1 MSDDRPSS
9 PADAAGAFSSPS
21 PAPSTSGPAGGN
33 GYGAAAAAAL
43 EAPPPDALLP
53 SAAAAWVAWGER
65 MLDWVNP
72 LTVKETRQALKSQQF
87 LVTFAL
93 TLVSVWLV
101 SLFGAGWASP
111 AFGRRPVGGEV
122 FLAYFYILAFT
133 VVVVVP
139 AQAFRSMAGE
149 RDGGTYELLQ
159 ITTLRP
165 WQIVGGKLAS
175 AVLQSAVYFSVIAPC
190 IAFTYLLRGIALP
203 TIVLSLG
210 GLALA
215 SVGLTILSL
224 AIAAGV
230 HSRMWQMIV
239 QVLQVLLLVWCFAMI
254 CAAGSA
260 MVMEMSAGLFAEEEF
275 WSAVTIGVS
284 LYLTYLFL
292 AYGVAAAS
300 VTFPSDDR
308 STLCRAAI
316 FVQFALAS
324 GWAGWMLLY
333 GPQSPSMDG
342 AVQVVYVGMT
352 AFHLYVYGVF
362 LTGEPTTLS
371 HRIRRTL
378 PKTFVGRALFLWL
391 RPGSASGFM
400 FCTSLLGAALL
411 WAGGSLFFYDQILGR
426 AYNSN
431 QQNDQLGWFLLGC
444 GAYVVVYLGI
454 GRLIHGLVNRGRVKV
469 ASPLIHLF
477 LVVFGL
483 AAPLLSWTFLGGGRS
498 WDPPLLLLSPNPF
511 WVLSQTFGYRAAPDA
526 EGVIGLVS
534 AAALIVFI
542 VNLPGVAKE
551 IRQGVEAVPERVRED
566 DRSQLSAVLAA
577 ENRSPWDADPLAPDP
592 RSPDPRSAD
601 PLAPDPLA
609 GGAHRPYVPPS
620 PPPPAGPS

>member
-1 MSDDRPSS
+1 MNDDRSS
-9 PADAAGAFSSPS
+9 ASSSDGRGAV
-21 PAPSTSGPAGGN
+21 PAPAGPN
-33 GYGAAAAAAL
+33 GYGAEWAAATL
-43 EAPPPDALLP
+43 EALPPPAPIVP
-53 SAAAAWVAWGER
+53 SVAGAWLAWGEEF
-65 MLDWVNP
+65 LDWVNP

-111 AFGRRPVGGEV
+111 AFGRRPIGGDV
-122 FLAYFYILAFT
+122 FLGYFYILAFT

-239 QVLQVLLLVWCFAMI
+239 QVLQVLLLVWCFGMI

-316 FVQFALAS
+316 LVQFALAT
-324 GWAGWMLLY
+324 GWAGWLMLY
-333 GPQSPSMDG
+333 GPQSPNMDG
-342 AVQVVYVGMT
+342 AVQVVYVGMV
-352 AFHLYVYGVF
+352 AFHVYVYGVF
-362 LTGEPTTLS
+362 LTGEPTALS

-400 FCTSLLGAALL
+400 FCTSLMTAALL
-411 WAGGSLFFYDQILGR
+411 LAGGTLFFHDQMLGR
-426 AYNSN
+426 AFNPN
-431 QQNDQLGWFLLGC
+431 RQNDQIGWFLLGC

-454 GRLIHGLVNRGRVKV
+454 GRLIHGIVNRGRVKV
-469 ASPLIHLF
+469 ATPLIHLF

-483 AAPLLSWTFLGGGRS
+483 AAPSLLWLYLGSGGM
-498 WDPPLLLLSPNPF
+498 WDPPLVLQAPNPF

-534 AAALIVFI
+534 AAALVVFI
-542 VNLPGVAKE
+542 MNLPGVARE
-551 IRQGVEAVPERVRED
+551 VRQGVEAVPERVRED

-592 RSPDPRSAD
+592 RSPDP
-601 PLAPDPLA
+601 LAPDPLA

-620 PPPPAGPS
+620 PGAGPS